1 MENLEL
7 SFCVNFVLVLVS
19 VKVIFELEDLGD
31 KINCAAPENVHSPIT
46 AGATEF
52 HGDRDL

>member
-1 MENLEL
+1 M
-7 SFCVNFVLVLVS
+7 
-19 VKVIFELEDLGD
+19 IFELEDLGD
-31 KINCAAPENVHSPIT
+31 KINCAAPENVHSPTT